1 MRVLLWFS
9 LMSIFFSLHLFV
21 LRSYS
26 FFLSCIFLSLSVTF
40 YNSVFTSVGLRV
52 MLLTVSCTLAYFSF
66 ILLRIVLLSL
76 VHRSYAIILSL
87 SKLTTCFGPTVQ
99 LQIIIKC
106 SSGFYYHQDGIIFF
120 SRYIPQWARTSSFTR
135 FLDHT

>member
-1 MRVLLWFS
+1 
-9 LMSIFFSLHLFV
+9 MSIFFSLYLFV
-21 LRSYS
+21 LPSYS

-66 ILLRIVLLSL
+66 ILLRIVLLRL

-87 SKLTTCFGPTVQ
+87 SKLTTCFGSTVQ

-120 SRYIPQWARTSSFTR
+120 RATSPSGPGPHHSRGF
-135 FLDHT
+135 